1 MRDFEDFTGKRYFRP
16 ARCRLVKAVLLGS
29 VALVLSVGLGLA
41 AFVAPELPRSA
52 LGGLLGG
59 KEDGSGDA
67 SAQTPGGEETEPV
80 NILLMGLDGR
90 ETAAEGGQSAR
101 TDTLMLARVDPETG
115 DATLL
120 SIPRDLFVE
129 DVTPGGDRDRIN
141 SAYAYG
147 GADKTVEVVEG
158 FTGVPVDHHVV
169 ADFDGFEE
177 VVDSLG
183 GVEVDVQ
190 GDYLAHKDIPA
201 GEQVLDGEEALLYA
215 RYRKTPTGDLGRIER
230 QQELLSAL
238 KSQTLSLDSL
248 GSVPGVVRS
257 LNENVETDMGVREMV
272 SLGRPLAENGRDGG
286 LESGQLQGRPYTLP
300 DGREVLLPDDGSNE
314 EVLQESIG

>member
-1 MRDFEDFTGKRYFRP
+1 MLG
-16 ARCRLVKAVLLGS
+16 AVAIA
-29 VALVLSVGLGLA
+29 VSVGVGLLA
-41 AFVAPELPRSA
+41 AFTVPEIPRNAPV
-52 LGGLLGG
+52 LGSLFGG
-59 KEDGSGDA
+59 VEGGSGDA
-67 SAQTPGGEETEPV
+67 SARPPGAETEPV

-90 ETAAEGGQSAR
+90 DAAGGGKPAR
-101 TDTLMLARVDPETG
+101 TDTLMLARVDPQTG
-115 DATLL
+115 DSTLI
-120 SIPRDLFVE
+120 SIPRDFFV
-129 DVTPGGDRDRIN
+129 GGVRPDGGRDRIN

-147 GADKTVEVVEG
+147 GAEKTVEAVESL
-158 FTGVPVDHHVV
+158 TGVSVDHHVV

-201 GEQVLDGEEALLYA
+201 GKQVLDGKKALLYA

-257 LNENVETDMGVREMV
+257 LNDNVETDMGVREMV

-286 LESGQLQGRPYTLP
+286 LESGQLKGRPYTLP
-300 DGREVLLPDDGSNE
+300 DGREVLIPDEESNE
-314 EVLQESIG
+314 DLLRDTIG

>member
-1 MRDFEDFTGKRYFRP
+1 MGTV
-16 ARCRLVKAVLLGS
+16 AITLL
-29 VALVLSVGLGLA
+29 VGLGLA
-41 AFVAPELPRSA
+41 AFAAPELPRSVP
-52 LGGLLGG
+52 GLSSLL
-59 KEDGSGDA
+59 SGDEDDSRGV
-67 SAQTPGGEETEPV
+67 SAQAPGAEAEPV

-90 ETAAEGGQSAR
+90 KTAAEGSQSAR

-115 DATLL
+115 DTTLL
-120 SIPRDLFVE
+120 SIPRDLYVE

-147 GADKTVEVVEG
+147 GAEKTVEVVEG

-190 GDYLAHKDIPA
+190 GDYLAHKDIPD

-215 RYRKTPTGDLGRIER
+215 RYRKTSAGDLGRIER
-230 QQELLSAL
+230 QRELLSAL

-248 GSVPGVVRS
+248 GSVPGVARS
-257 LNENVETDMGVREMV
+257 VNENVETDMGVREMV

-286 LESGQLQGRPYTLP
+286 LLESGQLQGRPYTLP

-314 EVLQESIG
+314 EVLRDSIG